1 MIKIMKIREFMK
13 KQFQFKKTEDEI
25 AKNNILRNMNSIVK
39 ILLPSEI
46 LLSGKRRYDTVIYDF
61 GESKIRKELKKWNV
75 NMTLHTEFN
84 VIGKSWWTM
93 SGLEYEKVFNNYKV
107 NYAKKLRN
115 KIEDVECL
123 DSIKYQAILFKY
135 DIPIENIHN
144 TFKESMEL
152 NGYISDIL
160 AETGFRIINRMLTEI
175 AEREKQ
181 LAIPVELD
189 EQAINKSLEER
200 LIYEDNLTS
209 GCN

>member
-1 MIKIMKIREFMK
+1 MK